1 MKRKKHLSFDSL
13 RQSLSTLL
21 EGMPDK
27 RQESKRGYSI
37 HDTLMSGFACMFFQ
51 DQSLLQFQQRLK
63 EEKDRDNLATLFG
76 VNEIPE
82 QTQMREIIDEIDS
95 EQFRPI
101 FKEYFSNLQRGK
113 HLKEYQL
120 FPGLYLCSIDGSGYF
135 SSQKIHCESCLT
147 KRERDGNITYSHK
160 VLQGALMHP
169 NKHQVI
175 PLMPEEIKNR
185 DGASKQDCETKAAK
199 RLIAKIRKDHPQLGI
214 IIVGDD
220 LFSTEPFIRALLDE
234 RMHCILVAKP
244 SDHSFMINWI
254 ETYGELNQMTISD
267 EKGRLHLYSWINNV
281 PLNGNN
287 TPIKVNYFHYQIIVN
302 EKVTY
307 KNSWVTDLEITKK
320 NVPTLVRGG
329 RCRWKIENEC
339 FNTLKNQGYHLEHN
353 FGHGA
358 KNLCFNFLLLTLL
371 AFFFH
376 QIFELTDQLF
386 QDCRRSF
393 GSKLNLWQSLR
404 SYIKILIFDSWYH
417 LLDFALTPSKYNLA
431 LKPP

>member
-169 NKHQVI
+169 NTEF
-175 PLMPEEIKNR
+175 LR
-185 DGASKQDCETKAAK
+185 
-199 RLIAKIRKDHPQLGI
+199 KIRGVQNLKKQLKSGI
-214 IIVGDD
+214 
-220 LFSTEPFIRALLDE
+220 F
-234 RMHCILVAKP
+234 
-244 SDHSFMINWI
+244 
-254 ETYGELNQMTISD
+254 
-267 EKGRLHLYSWINNV
+267 
-281 PLNGNN
+281 
-287 TPIKVNYFHYQIIVN
+287 
-302 EKVTY
+302 
-307 KNSWVTDLEITKK
+307 
-320 NVPTLVRGG
+320 
-329 RCRWKIENEC
+329 
-339 FNTLKNQGYHLEHN
+339 
-353 FGHGA
+353 
-358 KNLCFNFLLLTLL
+358 
-371 AFFFH
+371 
-376 QIFELTDQLF
+376 
-386 QDCRRSF
+386 
-393 GSKLNLWQSLR
+393 
-404 SYIKILIFDSWYH
+404 
-417 LLDFALTPSKYNLA
+417 
-431 LKPP
+431 

>member
-1 MKRKKHLSFDSL
+1 
-13 RQSLSTLL
+13 
-21 EGMPDK
+21 
-27 RQESKRGYSI
+27 
-37 HDTLMSGFACMFFQ
+37 
-51 DQSLLQFQQRLK
+51 
-63 EEKDRDNLATLFG
+63 
-76 VNEIPE
+76 
-82 QTQMREIIDEIDS
+82 
-95 EQFRPI
+95 
-101 FKEYFSNLQRGK
+101 
-113 HLKEYQL
+113 
-120 FPGLYLCSIDGSGYF
+120 
-135 SSQKIHCESCLT
+135 
-147 KRERDGNITYSHK
+147 
-160 VLQGALMHP
+160 
-169 NKHQVI
+169 
-175 PLMPEEIKNR
+175 
-185 DGASKQDCETKAAK
+185 
-199 RLIAKIRKDHPQLGI
+199 
-214 IIVGDD
+214 
-220 LFSTEPFIRALLDE
+220 
-234 RMHCILVAKP
+234 MHCILVAKP